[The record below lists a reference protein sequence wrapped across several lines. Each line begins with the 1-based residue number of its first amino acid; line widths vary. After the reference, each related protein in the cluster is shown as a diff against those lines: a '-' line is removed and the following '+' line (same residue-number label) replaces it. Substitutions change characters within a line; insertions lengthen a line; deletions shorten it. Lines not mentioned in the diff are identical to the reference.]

1 MLNGNE
7 MRKRNA
13 FTLIEL
19 LVVIAIIALLLAIL
33 LPGLKKAKVI
43 AKGLVCTSR
52 LKDLGTM
59 IELYAVDNDDR
70 MPNSS
75 SGHDY
80 GYGRWWDLLGNYYG
94 KIATGTGK
102 GGSRYDTK
110 IFRCPNEDKKDSAG
124 SGMYGINIHFMCPV
138 NTNGTRNTS
147 DDTKSFPQFWWTKKS
162 DISTP
167 STFPFFWD
175 KNSDYD
181 EYPRL
186 GGNYGDPHGSLYKY
200 GWYNGKIMSRRATAG
215 GPAANH
221 GRNINYM
228 FADGHAGKMGLWP
241 YEDTLR
247 DPEKPEYYFKFFH
260 PKRDLSIRP

>member
-1 MLNGNE
+1 

-59 IELYAVDNDDR
+59 IELYAVDNDDC
-70 MPNSS
+70 MPNNS

-80 GYGRWWDLLGNYYG
+80 GYGRWWDLLGNYYDRVY
-94 KIATGTGK
+94 AGTGK
-102 GGSRYDTK
+102 GGSAYDTK
-110 IFRCPNEDKKDSAG
+110 MFRCPNEDKKDSSG
-124 SGMYGINIHFMCPV
+124 SGMYAYNVHFACPV
-138 NTNGTRNTS
+138 NINGTVNTS
-147 DDTKSFPQFWWTKKS
+147 DDTKGFYPRFWWTKKT

-167 STFPFFWD
+167 SSFPVFYD
-175 KNSDYD
+175 KNSDS
-181 EYPRL
+181 EFAA
-186 GGNYGDPHGSLYKY
+186 GNAYGDPHESLYKY
-200 GWYNGKIMSRRATAG
+200 GWYEGKSMSRRVNTW

-228 FADGHAGKMGLWP
+228 FADGHAGKKGLWP

-247 DPEKPEYYFKFFH
+247 DPEKPEYYFKYFH
-260 PKRDLSIRP
+260 PKRDLSRNP